1 MLGLSVEEFAPAVAA
16 LPDYEELVLAL
27 VHPLVQ
33 VYTIPRTGQLAYV
46 GHVCNFRQKVAKF
59 LTVLPTLPG
68 DMPFATV
75 RPRLFRNRPTNR
87 LPFKVN
93 VHKLRHAFE
102 WLKENNAFYQ
112 DIEWVKASEAQWEEA
127 MAIFGKNQWFLI
139 SFFATCNHWLP
150 IRFLETCK
158 KHWFPISFLAT
169 CKNHW
174 LRFIEIS
181 I

>member
-1 MLGLSVEEFAPAVAA
+1 MEEFAPAVAA
-16 LPDYEELVLAL
+16 LTDYEEMVLAL

-59 LTVLPTLPG
+59 LTFLPTLPG

-93 VHKLRHAFE
+93 VHKLLHAFE

-127 MAIFGKNQWFLI
+127 MTIFCKNQWFPMSSL
-139 SFFATCNHWLP
+139 
-150 IRFLETCK
+150 
-158 KHWFPISFLAT
+158 
-169 CKNHW
+169 KNNG
-174 LRFIEIS
+174 S
-181 I
+181 P